1 MLHLIHIIADLYK
14 KFQNNLFIFCTS
26 NFFFHLGDWS
36 QPVKAKTIT
45 VRDYT
50 ANQNNETQIQN
61 IYVEGWVRGM
71 RKIYEDQWQDYVK
84 WK

>member
-1 MLHLIHIIADLYK
+1 M
-14 KFQNNLFIFCTS
+14 
-26 NFFFHLGDWS
+26 GDWS

-50 ANQNNETQIQN
+50 ANQNNETQTQN

>member
-1 MLHLIHIIADLYK
+1 MGTILQTMGLWETILQTIGLWENQLIKVLHLIHIIADLYK

-50 ANQNNETQIQN
+50 AHQN
-61 IYVEGWVRGM
+61 
-71 RKIYEDQWQDYVK
+71 K
-84 WK
+84 